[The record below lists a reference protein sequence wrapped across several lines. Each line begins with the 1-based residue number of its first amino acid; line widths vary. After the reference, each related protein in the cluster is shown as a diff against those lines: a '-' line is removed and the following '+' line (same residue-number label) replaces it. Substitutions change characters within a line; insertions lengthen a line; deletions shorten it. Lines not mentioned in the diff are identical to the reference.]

1 MSFAA
6 SLPAVQDYFTRYGMT
21 TYSISGIWGLNV
33 SAVPLIWGLD
43 HASPF
48 LYNQFACGMFFY
60 FRHSF
65 NQMLRTFF
73 VLVCA
78 DRYACCSDRQ
88 KVRAFRQY
96 KVAIRVIPAV
106 WIFWFLLL
114 IFPTLLRTLYNG
126 VCDSR
131 SGVDDII
138 YTVYIISTTGI
149 VPLGSMIIFG
159 ILMIRS
165 LRQMRRRIVP
175 SMSSEPGG
183 NILRKCDRDMLRM
196 LLIELVICTITLSP
210 NTFTHIYKSATTNV
224 IKSKDR
230 QQIETFVYYIARLF
244 LLYLANAFSFWV
256 YVSTSQ
262 TYRLELKNLFIKWYK
277 FFIRN

>member
-6 SLPAVQDYFTRYGMT
+6 LLPAVQDYFTRYGMT

-48 LYNQFACGMFFY
+48 LYNQVACEMFFY

-73 VLVCA
+73 VLACA

-88 KVRAFRQY
+88 KVRAFSQ
-96 KVAIRVIPAV
+96 
-106 WIFWFLLL
+106 
-114 IFPTLLRTLYNG
+114 
-126 VCDSR
+126 
-131 SGVDDII
+131 
-138 YTVYIISTTGI
+138 
-149 VPLGSMIIFG
+149 
-159 ILMIRS
+159 S

-183 NILRKCDRDMLRM
+183 NILRKRDRDMLRM

-210 NTFTHIYKSATTNV
+210 NTFTHIYKSATANV